1 MKKTRTNPK
10 TRDDK
15 MVIDAE
21 VVGEEKKTKKSKPKT
36 TAIAKTENNA
46 LSFNAETLISQA
58 ITAKADVGT
67 MERLL
72 AMRKTL
78 KDEWAK
84 EQFDK
89 AMAAFQ
95 SECPIIKKT
104 KTVKTKSGEKAYSY
118 APLEQDVIQVKPL
131 LIKYGFSYS
140 FLTETKEKT
149 VKATCIAKHKDGH
162 SEPSSMEVP
171 NGNKTAV
178 MSDSQVTAAAISF
191 AKRYAFLNVFG
202 IIVGDEDNEELLPK
216 DKEIKDATNYLDKL
230 KAALIRKGAKNVS
243 DALRIFNEISGYN
256 LTEFPKQ
263 NSPEVKELYDVYM
276 SSPNA
281 L

>member
-10 TRDDK
+10 TRDK
-15 MVIDAE
+15 EMVINGE

-58 ITAKADVGT
+58 IASKADVGT

-72 AMRKTL
+72 AMRKNL

-104 KTVKTKSGEKAYSY
+104 KTVKTKSGDDAYSY
-118 APLEQDVIQVKPL
+118 APLDTIVIQVKPIL
-131 LIKYGFSYS
+131 EKHGFSYS
-140 FLTETKEKT
+140 TQTETSEKM
-149 VKATCIAKHKDGH
+149 VKATCVAKHKDGH
-162 SEPSSMEVP
+162 SESSSMEVP
-171 NGNKTAV
+171 LGNKTQV
-178 MSDSQVTAAAISF
+178 MSDTQVVAAAITF
-191 AKRYAFLNVFG
+191 AKRYAFLNEFG
-202 IIVGDEDNEELLPK
+202 ILTGDEDKEEILNTGEKK
-216 DKEIKDATNYLDKL
+216 DTTNYLDKL
-230 KAALIRKGAKNVS
+230 KAVLIHKGAKNAS
-243 DALRIFNEISGYN
+243 DALRIFNDISGYT
-256 LTEFPKQ
+256 LKEFPKQ
-263 NSPEVKELYDVYM
+263 NNPEVKELYDAFI
-276 SSPNA
+276 SSPKA

>member
-10 TRDDK
+10 TKDNK

-21 VVGEEKKTKKSKPKT
+21 VIVEEKNIKKSKPKT
-36 TAIAKTENNA
+36 TAVAKTESQA

-58 ITAKADVGT
+58 IASKADVGT

-72 AMRKTL
+72 AMRKNL

-89 AMAAFQ
+89 AMAYFQ

-104 KTVKTKSGEKAYSY
+104 KTVKTKAGDDAYSY
-118 APLEQDVIQVKPL
+118 APLESIVVQVKPIL
-131 LIKYGFSYS
+131 EKHGFSYS
-140 FLTETKEKT
+140 IQTETSEKM
-149 VKATCIAKHKDGH
+149 VKATCTAKHKDGH

-171 NGNKTAV
+171 LGNKTQV
-178 MSDSQVTAAAISF
+178 MSDTQVVAAALTF
-191 AKRYAFLNVFG
+191 AKRYAFCNIFG
-202 IIVGDEDNEELLPK
+202 ILTSDD
-216 DKEIKDATNYLDKL
+216 DKEEVLNSGEKKDATNYLDKL
-230 KAALIRKGAKNVS
+230 KAALIRKGAKNVN
-243 DALRIFNEISGYN
+243 DAVRIFNDISGGN
-256 LTEFPKQ
+256 IKEFPKQ
-263 NSPEVKELYDVYM
+263 NSPEVKELYERYI